1 MSRKVVI
8 LKGSP
13 RPKGNSAYLADTAGK
28 AAREAGAEVT
38 TYYLHGMNIHPC
50 NHCDLC
56 QKRKTICVI
65 PDDMQEIFPKL
76 IEADAIILASPIYWF
91 TFTAQL
97 KTCIDRWYS
106 LQGEPGDVLNGKEI
120 GILITYGDS
129 DPYKSGAVNAIH
141 TFETMF
147 NYLRCCIVGLVYAT
161 AMDIGDIEKQP
172 AVLKR
177 AAQLGTRLGRGPLPT

>member
-13 RPKGNSAYLADTAGK
+13 RPKGNSAFLADTVAK
-28 AAREAGAEVT
+28 AAQEAGAEVT
-38 TYYLHGMNIHPC
+38 SFYLHGMNIHPC
-50 NHCDLC
+50 NHCDAC
-56 QKRKTICVI
+56 QKRKTICVV
-65 PDDMQEIFPKL
+65 PDDMREIFPKL
-76 IEADAIILASPIYWF
+76 IEADAIVLASPIYWF

-106 LQGEPGDVLNGKEI
+106 LQGEPGDKLKGKEV

-129 DPYKSGAVNAIH
+129 DPYTSGAINAFH
-141 TFETMF
+141 TFESMF
-147 NYLRCCIVGLVYAT
+147 CYLRCKMVGMVYGT

-172 AVLKR
+172 ALLTR
-177 AAQLGTRLGRGPLPT
+177 AAQLGTRLGRGELPT